1 MPLFQTKAVEYLP
14 LPQDLE
20 LALSGAAA
28 PGLLGT
34 AASAGSSSAAAAGP
48 AVQQLKQQRH
58 PPASHPANH
67 HPNHP
72 PPPPLPPLPPHF
84 SQHPPHP
91 DEYAAHHLH
100 QQYLQQYHSQH
111 DDQAYDAPPLP
122 PNHDLYAGGP
132 VSVGEVV
139 GDSEVHL
146 HMHQH
151 LGHHPPV
158 AVSMHPYASNHPPP
172 SAAHHP
178 PASSGPS
185 AHQHHPPSSASLH
198 QTRRGE
204 SNASMEQLDPL
215 NQLLHTQMEV
225 WQVRSTGEIFTN
237 YDDYI
242 ARYSFLR
249 KRQFS
254 CAKTGKTGLTYEEA
268 LASEQQAIK
277 RVEETFPEVWRLPA
291 MKLIHYSMEKLNSL
305 TESLYDHFATHLF
318 LREFIYIN
326 VEGVLAMA
334 QILEAIPPKGKPA
347 LEGPFP
353 ITDSDVLY
361 RVNLVDNE
369 HNLLTVQDLDGA
381 FPVEYIYPV
390 SQLKRDR
397 QILAKQNFKKFI
409 RDVATREVWIGAPW
423 IVRPEF
429 IKKYEVPDI
438 IPPAAAE
445 VLDERHRKLT
455 GEPKVKP
462 TPKKEKGADGS
473 PASNGKAKGKA
484 AKGDKE
490 KGTKKKGRPPK
501 NVDADGKPIKKP
513 RPSRAK
519 PKPKVLKFPMEDL
532 ELLEVAPP
540 QHEGVEGP
548 IPVMPELSH
557 DFGAVSRINTKDLV
571 QVVNF
576 LCVHGK
582 ALHMFPFTLH
592 EFVEA
597 LSHRDAEHPS
607 ALLSEAFA
615 CLLNTTCR
623 EYGNRVED
631 PENPPVNAE
640 TSHASAQE
648 WSTYTAETQEAMA
661 EYIQVYSKFTEDER
675 VAIDQWWKWEP
686 ARWARAGVGKHGP
699 DVNRL
704 KAWEIV
710 LAGVVR
716 DVAQVDVL
724 PNKWS
729 LLVRLLGKGHDASRS
744 HGDEHIDIDSHSVD
758 TGENTP
764 VDMMDIDPDDDKPFG
779 LRKRRRKTDTDDDAD
794 FAPPV
799 EELAPVKTGGGSRA
813 KRGGGRGNSRQ
824 APAKSAKAR
833 GGSATAF
840 GGRKKRSKV
849 KLAFDQLTEDTEHG
863 FARGLSC
870 NDRLELLAFLVQR
883 VVGIS
888 DVIRNHVEESLEK
901 ATELRREKREIAR
914 ERKELM
920 LIKADITKAEK
931 DEDDAHAQVNGGQ
944 QEDKGAEAAEGS
956 QASDLPDDET
966 PSPSRETK
974 SKSTSRRSQ
983 SHDGEKSSNHSSDS
997 ESGSGGDDSVS
1008 STSSTRSSKPR
1019 ARKVKKEADRERS
1032 ASGSNSDNSEDD
1044 EEKPAPRRSRKN
1056 IVPDVKNEAS
1066 GDDEASS
1073 DESEAEQQTSV
1084 AVPMDI
1090 DVAATG
1096 SGSEAESEPE
1106 PTTKRRR
1113 TSTRSMSGTQPASS
1127 SSPAATTARAQKL
1140 QAARQKQSQRESL
1153 SKASIA
1159 AAKEA
1164 QKVARERAALRKTT
1178 DAKLDALAARDRDID
1193 DHIATCL
1200 AASRIKPVGTD
1211 RYHNRY
1217 WYFDPAVR
1225 LPPASSADP
1234 KTHPDPP
1241 TLPIHA
1247 RLYVEQTGLDPV
1259 VVAAAEEAS
1268 SPASP
1273 AVAPLSAAE
1282 RDVVMQGLTDGIWSY
1297 LADPEQLDAL
1307 IASLDKRGEREL
1319 HLADALNKL
1328 VKPRWSEGP
1337 SAASGPYVNW
1347 FAN

>member
-1 MPLFQTKAVEYLP
+1 MPLFQAKAVEYLP

-20 LALSGAAA
+20 LALSGAGA
-28 PGLLGT
+28 PALL
-34 AASAGSSSAAAAGP
+34 AASSSNAASTAP
-48 AVQQLKQQRH
+48 PLQQLKQQRH
-58 PPASHPANH
+58 PPASTHPATH
-67 HPNHP
+67 YPHHP
-72 PPPPLPPLPPHF
+72 PPPHF
-84 SQHPPHP
+84 LQHPHP
-91 DEYAAHHLH
+91 DEYAAHHMH
-100 QQYLQQYHSQH
+100 QQYLQQYHLHPDEQPYA
-111 DDQAYDAPPLP
+111 QL
-122 PNHDLYAGGP
+122 PNHDPYTGGP
-132 VSVGEVV
+132 VSMA
-139 GDSEVHL
+139 DADDAHL
-146 HMHQH
+146 YEH
-151 LGHHPPV
+151 GHHPPA
-158 AVSMHPYASNHPPP
+158 AVTLHPYASNHPPP
-172 SAAHHP
+172 SVHHP
-178 PASSGPS
+178 PAAVP

-198 QTRRGE
+198 QSRRGE

-254 CAKTGKTGLTYEEA
+254 CAKTGKTNLTYEEA

-291 MKLIHYSMEKLNSL
+291 MKLIHYSMEKLNTL
-305 TESLYDHFATHLF
+305 TETLYDHFATHLF

-334 QILEAIPPKGKPA
+334 QILEAIPPKGRAP
-347 LEGPFP
+347 LEGPYT
-353 ITDSDVLY
+353 ITDPEILY

-369 HNLLTVQDLDGA
+369 HNLLTTQDLDGA

-429 IKKYEVPDI
+429 IKKYEVPDV

-445 VLDERHRKLT
+445 VLEDRHRKLT

-473 PASNGKAKGKA
+473 PAANGKSKGKT
-484 AKGDKE
+484 AKAEKE
-490 KGTKKKGRPPK
+490 KGAKKKGRPPK

-540 QHEGVEGP
+540 QFEGVEGP

-557 DFGAVSRINTKDLV
+557 DFGAVSRINTKDLI

-582 ALHMFPFTLH
+582 ALHMFPFTLD
-592 EFVEA
+592 EFVKA
-597 LSHRDAEHPS
+597 LSHRDEEHPS

-615 CLLNTTCR
+615 CLLNITCR
-623 EYGNRVED
+623 EYGNKVED

-640 TSHASAQE
+640 TNHASAQE
-648 WSTYTAETQEAMA
+648 WSAYTPETQEAMA
-661 EYIQVYSKFTEDER
+661 EYIEIYSKFTVDER

-686 ARWARAGVGKHGP
+686 ARWARSGVGKHGP
-699 DVNRL
+699 DLNRL
-704 KAWEIV
+704 RAWEIV
-710 LAGVVR
+710 LAGVIR

-724 PNKWS
+724 PNKWA
-729 LLVRLLGKGHDASRS
+729 LLVRLLGKDHSPSHDASRSS

-758 TGENTP
+758 TGDNTP
-764 VDMMDIDPDDDKPFG
+764 VDMMDLDPEDEKPFG
-779 LRKRRRKTDTDDDAD
+779 LRKRRRKADSADDDAD

-799 EELAPVKTGGGSRA
+799 EELAPVKSA
-813 KRGGGRGNSRQ
+813 RGRKAGRSNSRQ
-824 APAKSAKAR
+824 APAKSVKAR
-833 GGSATAF
+833 SGSAATF

-863 FARGLSC
+863 FARSLSC

-914 ERKELM
+914 ERKDLM
-920 LIKADITKAEK
+920 QVKAEITKAER
-931 DEDDAHAQVNGGQ
+931 DEDDAQAEANGGKTEAENP
-944 QEDKGAEAAEGS
+944 EDAP
-956 QASDLPDDET
+956 ASDLPSKET
-966 PSPSRETK
+966 QSSPRHKKRK
-974 SKSTSRRSQ
+974 SSERRSR
-983 SHDGEKSSNHSSDS
+983 SHDDDRSSHNSSDS
-997 ESGSGGDDSVS
+997 GSDSGDDSAS

-1019 ARKVKKEADRERS
+1019 ARRAKNDADRDAI
-1032 ASGSNSDNSEDD
+1032 ASESESDSSED
-1044 EEKPAPRRSRKN
+1044 EERLSSRRSRKRTT
-1056 IVPDVKNEAS
+1056 PEVKIEAS
-1066 GDDEASS
+1066 GEEDGSS
-1073 DESEAEQQTSV
+1073 NESEAEQKPAPDAMEV
-1084 AVPMDI
+1084 DEPE
-1090 DVAATG
+1090 AA
-1096 SGSEAESEPE
+1096 SGSEHESEPK
-1106 PTTKRRR
+1106 PLTAKRRR
-1113 TSTRSMSGTQPASS
+1113 TSTRSMSGSMSTTLTQP
-1127 SSPAATTARAQKL
+1127 ATTARAQKL

-1153 SKASIA
+1153 SQASIA
-1159 AAKEA
+1159 AAKQA
-1164 QKVARERAALRKTT
+1164 QKTARERATLRKTT
-1178 DAKLDALAARDRDID
+1178 DAKLDALATRDRDID

-1234 KTHPDPP
+1234 KTHPDPQIP
-1241 TLPIHA
+1241 PIHA
-1247 RLYVEQTGLDPV
+1247 RLYVEQTGLDPI

-1268 SPASP
+1268 SPESP
-1273 AVAPLSAAE
+1273 AAGPLSAAE
-1282 RDVVMQGLTDGIWSY
+1282 RDVVVQGLTDGIWSY
-1297 LADPEQLDAL
+1297 LADPEQLGAL

-1319 HLADALNKL
+1319 HLADALSKL
-1328 VKPRWSEGP
+1328 VKPRWNEAAATSE
-1337 SAASGPYVNW
+1337 GPYVNW